1 MEKSRREIV
10 VRTLDDLKAIISPYL
25 ETVSMGST
33 KVSAKM
39 EWVDDDGKSRETT
52 ATADSR
58 DITSKRI
65 MIEGFDLVKV
75 RMELAAKA
83 KEQAEQDEDDED
95 LLPERL
101 KWGLFD
107 PDSQYFHV
115 DKLIKQE
122 FDGKRK
128 GLRVRWELEEGNFE
142 YDPYIGKLF
151 KVD

>member
-1 MEKSRREIV
+1 MEKSRREIT
-10 VRTLDDLKAIISPYL
+10 VRTLDDLKTVISPYL
-25 ETVSMGST
+25 DNVATGST
-33 KVSAKM
+33 QVSAKM
-39 EWVDDDGKSRETT
+39 EWVDDDGNSRETT

-65 MIEGFDLVKV
+65 LIEGFDLVKV

-83 KEQAEQDEDDED
+83 KEQAESEEDDED

-101 KWGLFD
+101 KWGFFD
-107 PDSQYFHV
+107 LDSQYFHV

-122 FDGKRK
+122 FDGERK
-128 GLRVRWELEEGNFE
+128 GLRIRWELEEGNYE
-142 YDPYIGKLF
+142 YDPYIRKLF